1 MPLGKQ
7 GPARYAGGMP
17 PRRPYP
23 SDLSDARWA
32 LVEPTLAA
40 WRESE
45 RRAGLGI
52 GRPPRHDLRSL
63 LDAILYVDRTGIPW
77 RYLPHEY
84 PPWETVYSYF
94 ARWQQDGVFEQLSGL
109 LRRLARTAE
118 GRDPEPTACVIDS
131 QSVKTAS
138 TVPAATQGTDA
149 AKKIVGR
156 KRSIITDTLGLLLV
170 ALVTAASV
178 QDGPA
183 GLQLLT
189 KAAAAHPTI
198 SKAWADSAYR
208 NAVIEHGATLGID
221 VEVVRR
227 DPATR
232 GFAALPRRWTVE
244 RTFGWLMLHRRLAR
258 DYEALPARSEAMLH
272 LAMIDLMARRV
283 TGESTPTWRGT

>member
-1 MPLGKQ
+1 MSRQK
-7 GPARYAGGMP
+7 
-17 PRRPYP
+17 
-23 SDLSDARWA
+23 
-32 LVEPTLAA
+32 
-40 WRESE
+40 
-45 RRAGLGI
+45 
-52 GRPPRHDLRSL
+52 
-63 LDAILYVDRTGIPW
+63 
-77 RYLPHEY
+77 
-84 PPWETVYSYF
+84 
-94 ARWQQDGVFEQLSGL
+94 DGVFEQLSGL
-109 LRRLARTAE
+109 LRRLIRTGG

-131 QSVKTAS
+131 QSVKTAP
-138 TVPAATQGTDA
+138 TVPAATQGTD

-156 KRSIITDTLGLLLV
+156 KRSIITDTLGLLLAV
-170 ALVTAASV
+170 LVTAASV

-189 KAAAAHPTI
+189 KAAAAHPAI
-198 SKAWADSAYR
+198 CKAWADSAYR

-258 DYEALPARSEAMLH
+258 DYEALPTRSEAMIH
-272 LAMIDLMARRV
+272 VAMIDLMARRC

>member
-1 MPLGKQ
+1 MTACRRNCGVSFCLIPESPVRGVFWPPAAVPLGKRP
-7 GPARYAGGMP
+7 PARYAGGMP
-17 PRRPYP
+17 ARRPYP

-32 LVEPTLAA
+32 LVEPTLTA
-40 WRESE
+40 WRERE

-52 GRPPRHDLRSL
+52 GRPPQHDLRSL
-63 LDAILYVDRTGIPW
+63 LDAILY
-77 RYLPHEY
+77 
-84 PPWETVYSYF
+84 
-94 ARWQQDGVFEQLSGL
+94 
-109 LRRLARTAE
+109 
-118 GRDPEPTACVIDS
+118 
-131 QSVKTAS
+131 
-138 TVPAATQGTDA
+138 
-149 AKKIVGR
+149 VGR

-183 GLQLLT
+183 GRRLLT

-198 SKAWADSAYR
+198 SRAWADSAYR
-208 NAVIEHGATLGID
+208 NAVIEHGAALGID

-258 DYEALPARSEAMLH
+258 DYEALPARSEAMIH

>member
-1 MPLGKQ
+1 VAG
-7 GPARYAGGMP
+7 ARAPGGAGH
-17 PRRPYP
+17 
-23 SDLSDARWA
+23 
-32 LVEPTLAA
+32 
-40 WRESE
+40 
-45 RRAGLGI
+45 RA
-52 GRPPRHDLRSL
+52 PPRHDLRCI

-94 ARWQQDGVFEQLSGL
+94 ARWQKDGVFEQVSGL
-109 LRRLARTAE
+109 LRRLVRTAE

-131 QSVKTAS
+131 QSVKTAP

-149 AKKIVGR
+149 AKKIAGR

-170 ALVTAASV
+170 VLVTAASV

-244 RTFGWLMLHRRLAR
+244 RTLGWLMLHRRLAPR
-258 DYEALPARSEAMLH
+258 LRGPARPLRSHDPPRDDRPDGPPLH
-272 LAMIDLMARRV
+272 RRIHPNLARHLNLRTRRN
-283 TGESTPTWRGT
+283 S